1 MIIWDHS
8 DSKKSSNS
16 DDEQANICFM
26 VDTDEKFEVKTC
38 YESDISY
45 STSSNDEE
53 DIPYDVLQNYHHF
66 HLVQKI

>member
-1 MIIWDHS
+1 
-8 DSKKSSNS
+8 
-16 DDEQANICFM
+16 M